1 MLTSSSGIAAFS
13 AATGTAATFY
23 ALVGAI
29 RSMRAGNQ
37 KQMQLFFRLR
47 VAYVLASRRS
57 YVPPP
62 R

>member
-37 KQMQLFFRLR
+37 
-47 VAYVLASRRS
+47 
-57 YVPPP
+57 
-62 R
+62 